1 MFPLDHEFAVDL
13 STHYIM
19 LTRSYKL
26 GLVLVNPNITF
37 TAGWPGDAIEAIRRT

>member
-13 STHYIM
+13 STH
-19 LTRSYKL
+19 YKL

-37 TAGWPGDAIEAIRRT
+37 TAGWPGDAIEAIRRTL